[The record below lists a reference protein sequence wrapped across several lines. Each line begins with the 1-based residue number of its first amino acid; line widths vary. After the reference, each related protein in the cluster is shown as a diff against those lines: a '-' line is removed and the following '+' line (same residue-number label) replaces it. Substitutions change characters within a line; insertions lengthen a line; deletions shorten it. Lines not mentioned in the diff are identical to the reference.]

1 MRKPRQREFGFAN
14 WGGKRRGAGRKPKG
28 ERAGVSHAKRPRLA
42 PRFPVLV
49 TSRLRAGL
57 RSLRNRAAHGVL
69 ASALAAGSRGEFRVV
84 EYSAQSNHLHL
95 LVEAQDERTL
105 GRGMQGLGV
114 RIASALN
121 RLWGRAGSVFADRY
135 HARILE
141 SPRAVRNALRYV
153 LNNARKHGA
162 WSGPAP
168 DPFSSGSFDG
178 WKRTSG
184 GDLERRS
191 RFLPLARS
199 WLLALGWR
207 RHGLLDPR
215 EAPRAHPPDAP
226 NYRAARP

>member
-1 MRKPRQREFGFAN
+1 MRKARQREFGFAS

-42 PRFPVLV
+42 ARFPVLV

-57 RSLRNRAAHGVL
+57 RSLRTRAAHDLL
-69 ASALAAGSRGEFRVV
+69 ARALAAGSRADFRVV

-135 HARILE
+135 HARTLE
-141 SPRAVRNALRYV
+141 SPRAVRNALRHV

-162 WSGPAP
+162 WTGPAP
-168 DPFSSGSFDG
+168 DPFSSAGSFDG
-178 WKRTSG
+178 WKRTSARS
-184 GDLERRS
+184 LEQRS

-199 WLLALGWR
+199 WLLTLGWR

-215 EAPRAHPPDAP
+215 EPPRASGEG
-226 NYRAARP
+226 